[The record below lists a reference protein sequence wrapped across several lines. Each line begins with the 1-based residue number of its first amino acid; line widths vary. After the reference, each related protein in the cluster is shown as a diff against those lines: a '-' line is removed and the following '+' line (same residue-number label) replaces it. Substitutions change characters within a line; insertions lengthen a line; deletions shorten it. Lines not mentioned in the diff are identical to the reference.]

1 MRKENESEQSNETRR
16 AFLNKMLVGGALAG
30 GYLSLGGNGFSAS
43 AQVKKPDEKA
53 IGETPKTA
61 TLTPQEALEKLLE
74 GNKRYASGKLIRPN
88 QTSERRIAV
97 AAKQSPFA
105 IVLSCSDSRVVP
117 EIAFDEGIGDLFV
130 IRTAGNVSDDIVLG
144 SIEYAVEELKVPLVM
159 VMGHQN
165 CGAVTAVV
173 KGGKLPGHIFRIADA
188 IKPAVEKVKDQP
200 GDAVDNAV
208 RSNVKMEV
216 AELKKSEPIL
226 EEKIKDGKLM
236 IVGGRYDLSTGL
248 VEVIA

>member
-1 MRKENESEQSNETRR
+1 MKKENEFEQSNETRR
-16 AFLNKMLVGGALAG
+16 AFLNKILIGGALAG
-30 GYLSLGGNGFSAS
+30 GYLSLGGNGFLAS
-43 AQVKKPDEKA
+43 AQVKKADEKTA
-53 IGETPKTA
+53 DEKPKA
-61 TLTPQEALEKLLE
+61 AALTPQEALDKLLE
-74 GNKRYASGKLIRPN
+74 GNKRYAGGKLIRPN

-144 SIEYAVEELKVPLVM
+144 SIEYAVAELGVSLVM
-159 VMGHQN
+159 VMGHQS

-173 KGGKLPGHIFRIADA
+173 KGGELPGHIFRIAEA
-188 IKPAVEKVKDQP
+188 IKPAVEKVKGQP

-216 AELKKSEPIL
+216 EDLKKSEPVL
-226 EEKIKDGKLM
+226 QEKIKAGKLM
-236 IVGGRYDLSTGL
+236 IVGGRYDLSSGL